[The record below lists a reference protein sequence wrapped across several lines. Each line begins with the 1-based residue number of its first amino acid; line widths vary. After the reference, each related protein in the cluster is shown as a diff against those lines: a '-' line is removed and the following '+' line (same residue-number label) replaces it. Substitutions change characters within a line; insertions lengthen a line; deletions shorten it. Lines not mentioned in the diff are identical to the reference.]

1 MKEQLINL
9 STELMFADLGITP
22 SAIKNFKTQ
31 PDPDL
36 IERQKWNDF
45 QGGDPDFLSY
55 VPTQSLV
62 ARFIRETENLLIRVD
77 WRETQKGE
85 GHYCVSV
92 LNMKQNKY
100 IYNSEEKDIFF
111 TTYGDAFETG
121 IVEASMNAF
130 F

>member
-36 IERQKWNDF
+36 VVRQEWNDF

-55 VPTQSLV
+55 VPAQSLV

-92 LNMKQNKY
+92 LNMKQNKC
-100 IYNSEEKDIFF
+100 IYNSEEKNIFF
-111 TTYGDAFETG
+111 TTYEDAFETG
-121 IVEASMNAF
+121 IVEASVNAF